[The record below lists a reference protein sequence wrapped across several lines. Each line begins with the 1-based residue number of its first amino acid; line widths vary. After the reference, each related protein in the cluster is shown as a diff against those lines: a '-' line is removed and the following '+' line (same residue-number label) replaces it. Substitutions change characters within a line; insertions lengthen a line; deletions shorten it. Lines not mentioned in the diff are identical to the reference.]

1 LDQRV
6 REETGRER
14 AIRKSEPPV
23 VLQPAE
29 SAQKVFNG
37 SERRVRASGEELGAK
52 QVQGREPTGIHQIV
66 TCASISVTPAKQKSD
81 TVERGRR
88 CCQWHD
94 DPVGVV
100 SEEDDEDEDYLTW
113 IELSDDD

>member
-6 REETGRER
+6 REETERER

-37 SERRVRASGEELGAK
+37 SESRVRASGEGLGSK
-52 QVQGREPTGIHQIV
+52 QVREPTGIHQIV
-66 TCASISVTPAKQKSD
+66 TCASISVTSAEQKSD

-100 SEEDDEDEDYLTW
+100 SEDDEEDEDYLTW

>member
-1 LDQRV
+1 LDQSV
-6 REETGRER
+6 REEADRIG
-14 AIRKSEPPV
+14 AVGKSPV
-23 VLQPAE
+23 VRQPAE
-29 SAQKVFNG
+29 SVQEGVK
-37 SERRVRASGEELGAK
+37 SEIRQTVA
-52 QVQGREPTGIHQIV
+52 
-66 TCASISVTPAKQKSD
+66 CASISVTSAEQKHE
-81 TVERGRR
+81 TFERGRR